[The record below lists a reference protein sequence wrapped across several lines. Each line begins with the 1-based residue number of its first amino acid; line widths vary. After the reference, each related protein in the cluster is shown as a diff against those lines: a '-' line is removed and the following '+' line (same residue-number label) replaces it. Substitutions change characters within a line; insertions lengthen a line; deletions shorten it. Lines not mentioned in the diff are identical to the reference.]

1 MTENK
6 AIKESAVLLDK
17 IILRNELILFLYN
30 GGRISFKKCD
40 LGKYYHINDG
50 RYDEIFNDNFEYILE
65 YGITNDTPSLEHYQ
79 SLGISEEKW
88 KKEFDKNFSFE
99 LYCLHQPNHGF
110 SLTKGKQLI
119 LGIEEIC
126 DFLIKKDIPLKKLIV
141 DEEELKLQEIYNKKD
156 IIIKSL
162 EGIFQ
167 VINTYK
173 FENNIIFAIKG
184 YYGNFLINS
193 ADIEIKEIK

>member
-50 RYDEIFNDNFEYILE
+50 RYDEIFNDDFEYILE
-65 YGITNDTPSLEHYQ
+65 YGMTNHTPSLEHYQ
-79 SLGISEEKW
+79 SLRISEEKW

-110 SLTKGKQLI
+110 SLTKGKQVI

-156 IIIKSL
+156 IIIKSI
-162 EGIFQ
+162 EEKYK
-167 VINTYK
+167 VIKTYK
-173 FENNIIFAIKG
+173 IEDNIKFAIEA
-184 YYGNFLINS
+184 YRGNFLVDLMNTEIE
-193 ADIEIKEIK
+193 EIK